1 MEGHNE
7 SVFHPEAL
15 AGAGPPSEG
24 TEASPAEI
32 KQDGET
38 LRPASL
44 DEFLGQPRVVDNL
57 RVALT
62 AAKGRGEPA
71 DHILF
76 SGPPGLGKTSLA
88 RILAHELGTT
98 LHSTTG
104 PALERPRDLVGI
116 LTQLGPRDVLF
127 IDEIHRV
134 PAAVEEYLYTA
145 MEDYSIDFT
154 LDTGPHA
161 RILPLSIEPFTMV
174 GATTREGLLSA
185 PFRARFGLFE
195 RLGPYPTEDLL
206 RIATRTAS
214 LLEVS
219 LTEDGARY
227 LAERCR
233 GTPRVVNRFMRR
245 ARDLAQVRGASTIDR
260 DFARG
265 ALERLGVDEWGL
277 EEMDRQIL
285 RCLAQTPND
294 AVGLKTIAA
303 TVGESEDTLEEVFEP
318 HLLRCGFL
326 RKTARG
332 RVITAAGCERVGV
345 EPPPDVR
352 GAGGAPEAFGG
363 LFN

>member
-15 AGAGPPSEG
+15 AGADLGPDER
-24 TEASPAEI
+24 EQSPP
-32 KQDGET
+32 ET
-38 LRPASL
+38 RPDQESLRPASL
-44 DEFLGQPRVVDNL
+44 GAFLGQPRVVENL

-88 RILAHELGTT
+88 RILAHELGST

-161 RILPLSIEPFTMV
+161 RILPLSLEPFTLV

-195 RLGPYPTEDLL
+195 RLRPYPTEDLL
-206 RIATRTAS
+206 RIAMRTAS
-214 LLEVS
+214 LLAVE

-245 ARDLAQVRGASTIDR
+245 ARDLAQVQGADAIDK

-285 RCLAQTPND
+285 RCLAQTPNE

-332 RVITAAGCERVGV
+332 RMITAAGCERVGA
-345 EPPPDVR
+345 PPPTESSDSS
-352 GAGGAPEAFGG
+352 GE
-363 LFN
+363 LFT